1 MSENT
6 DVADVA
12 ADALHSAVDNASK
25 LPASSS
31 APSDRHLSAPH
42 RLFNRDKSVH
52 QLLGGGQGE
61 ILVAL
66 MILVWSQVMQLN
78 LCVCLHCSL
87 GTAISLE
94 PVSQSLWSFH
104 FWHF

>member
-31 APSDRHLSAPH
+31 APSDGHLSAPH

-78 LCVCLHCSL
+78 LFVCVHCSL
-87 GTAISLE
+87 GTAICLE